1 MSIAARGARYLARE
15 AVDGAVFYAVAPT
28 GAVVGR
34 GADMADRL
42 YRASRHVDR
51 GVDGLRAVRGLRGAG
66 ARVHAGG
73 EFFHGASDRANALA
87 QIGIDA
93 QILERELAAASSDT
107 DRAWVADVAAP
118 VFSAWKD
125 FLARTAAGGLA
136 VYTTEWSV
144 YQSWRERFLLLRSLA
159 KSRGIPL
166 ASPEPPPLQ
175 KTIWER
181 AASGEGS
188 KLDGYLA
195 IGKTVILGA
204 ITLTG
209 VIGFYSVL
217 RDLHHPPAVQ
227 AIEE

>member
-15 AVDGAVFYAVAPT
+15 AVDSAAFYAVGPT

-42 YRASRHVDR
+42 FRASRHVDR

-93 QILERELAAASSDT
+93 TTLERELAEAPAADQ
-107 DRAWVADVAAP
+107 AWVADTAAP

-125 FLARTAAGGLA
+125 FLSRVATNHLAA
-136 VYTTEWSV
+136 YTTEWSV
-144 YQSWRERFLLLRSLA
+144 YASWRERFVLLRNLA
-159 KSRGIPL
+159 KLRGIHL
-166 ASPEPPPLQ
+166 ASPEPLPLQ

-209 VIGFYSVL
+209 VVGFYSVL
-217 RDLHHPPAVQ
+217 RDLRHPPQVQ